1 MFCKLRKFGRRMEST
16 TIMARMIKAS
26 QTSCEPCAP
35 RRTLCMDD
43 LPELSL
49 GNVMGH
55 DLAGEAPLPHH
66 QDAVAVVEHLRD
78 LVGDHD
84 DGQPPG
90 GEVLD
95 DLVNPVFSVQV
106 DADGRA

>member
-1 MFCKLRKFGRRMEST
+1 MFCKLKKFGRRMEST
-16 TIMARMIKAS
+16 TIMARMIRAS

-35 RRTLCMDD
+35 CRILRMDD
-43 LPELSL
+43 IPEFGL

-66 QDAVAVVEHLRD
+66 QDTVAVVEHLRD

-84 DGQPPG
+84 DGQALG
-90 GEVLD
+90 GEILD
-95 DLVNPVFSVQV
+95 DLVDPVFSVQV
-106 DADGRA
+106 DA